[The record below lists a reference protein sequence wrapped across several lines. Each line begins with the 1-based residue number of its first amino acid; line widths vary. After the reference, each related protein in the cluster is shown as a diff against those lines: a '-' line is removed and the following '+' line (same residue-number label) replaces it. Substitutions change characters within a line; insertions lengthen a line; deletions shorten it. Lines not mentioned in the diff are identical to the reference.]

1 MCFRTLLPLNM
12 IIILGCSLNDWI
24 NEIIN
29 IRIKQSP
36 THPLNILGIVLVV
49 RLSWFSASRLSD
61 DAGLGLYHHISPLS
75 AGSLVVSKK
84 KALERRLQG
93 YRSKRHPQCL
103 PVSIRKSSADS
114 AQRQCFFTPAVQFTS
129 VNQFQLQLS
138 NTYRP
143 RLTGSHQRTSH

>member
-24 NEIIN
+24 NEIIS

-61 DAGLGLYHHISPLS
+61 DAGLGLLS
-75 AGSLVVSKK
+75 SHFSFASWLPGSL
-84 KALERRLQG
+84 
-93 YRSKRHPQCL
+93 
-103 PVSIRKSSADS
+103 
-114 AQRQCFFTPAVQFTS
+114 
-129 VNQFQLQLS
+129 
-138 NTYRP
+138 
-143 RLTGSHQRTSH
+143 